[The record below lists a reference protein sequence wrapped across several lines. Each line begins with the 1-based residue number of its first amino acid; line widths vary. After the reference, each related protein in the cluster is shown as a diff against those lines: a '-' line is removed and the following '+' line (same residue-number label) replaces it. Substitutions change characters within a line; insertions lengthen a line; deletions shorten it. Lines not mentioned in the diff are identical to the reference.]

1 MSGWLLLM
9 LIIVVAGREAM
20 RTLHVFQIME
30 MRSLLGLVMLYPLV
44 VRAGGLAAMRT
55 ARLGQHAAR
64 NTFHYGAQFGWFFA
78 LTLIPVAE
86 VVAIEFTMPVWTA
99 ILAVFFLGERMSPAR
114 VVAIALGIV
123 GVAVIVRPGLG
134 RLDPGQ
140 LIALG
145 AAVGFAIS
153 MILVK
158 SLTTTESVVG
168 IIFWM
173 LVIQSV
179 IGIAP
184 ALYVWR
190 EPTAGAWP
198 WVVLI
203 AFCGTYSH
211 YCMTQA
217 LRHADATTVVP
228 MDFLRVP
235 LSALVGWLVYAEA
248 IDVFTALGAGL
259 ILAGNLIN
267 LRSPSRPVA
276 AATAPQ
282 P

>member
-1 MSGWLLLM
+1 M